1 MKVICIDDSKRPIDI
16 PREKWVKKGNEYT
29 IVKFMRMVAQNN
41 ELGVVLE
48 EIDLSDCFPYE
59 CFAAYRFA
67 IKTPE
72 KEEKIE
78 EHLIDELE
86 EVN

>member
-1 MKVICIDDSKRPIDI
+1 MVVTCIDDSNRPIDI
-16 PREKWVKKGNEYT
+16 PREKWVKKGDEYT
-29 IVKFMRMVAQNN
+29 VVKFVRMIAQNN

-67 IKTPE
+67 LKQPDKVVE
-72 KEEKIE
+72 KEK
-78 EHLIDELE
+78 HLVDELE
-86 EVN
+86 K

>member
-1 MKVICIDDSKRPIDI
+1 MKLICIDDSNRPIDI

-29 IVKFMRMVAQNN
+29 PVRFVRMVAQNN
-41 ELGVVLE
+41 ELGVIIE
-48 EIDLSDCFPYE
+48 EIDLTDCFPYE

-67 IKTPE
+67 LKNPDEESE
-72 KEEKIE
+72 KENR
-78 EHLIDELE
+78 LIDELE